1 MREAILLNLSLQ
13 LLFKLPC
20 YAPVKVAI
28 YARVGIW
35 NEALLGNISLR
46 QEHPKQ
52 WQEFLNSVELEH
64 LADFSI
70 VTIDLS
76 KDFI

>member
-1 MREAILLNLSLQ
+1 M
-13 LLFKLPC
+13 
-20 YAPVKVAI
+20 AI
-28 YARVGIW
+28 YARVGIG

-46 QEHPKQ
+46 EEHPQQ